1 MGYVPSLKEKHESK
15 IVGSKAIES
24 KGGSIRY
31 TLQGEYEGRKTLPK
45 TVSKADFEGVYGF
58 DAKAAEGELTGV
70 IALTDDPTVGGVKSA
85 KVITEGGWVEGG
97 IVKEIIPMT
106 MDDPYAGV
114 DEAVEWAEDLKP
126 YSKLTHM
133 KYNKDKKDADTVG
146 SPSPATINQ
155 PAPSEDPF
163 PQEPSNASFSA
174 EDPDRCTECGGVYV
188 GRVKKRKG
196 GRLCYACDPLTP
208 PLTKEAFGFG
218 KEDEEEAE
226 PKTQEFTVVMQEGDK
241 LELTDIEEDD
251 SADDEPKEE
260 DTDSNEENEEKD
272 AEEGTRT
279 FKITD
284 IRYDTYDEE
293 SDEQQTQED
302 LALPTEMTLSIHLEG
317 DEEHHDIY
325 DILTSQIENQG
336 DGWLVESFSF
346 GAESYEAVTA
356 KVTRPVKEEEEETE
370 DGEGLSTLAKVG
382 IGLGALAVGAVVL
395 GAEDEGESDYW
406 TGDSASWRAEY
417 VSGAETF
424 GAFSIDEDDEG
435 KIHIENKCDGCGK
448 ELHLTQNTDI
458 IGGNRAGAIVYEKLD
473 GITGHD
479 YPEYSP
485 YGDLLCKSCWKEEA
499 EEDDSDSRGQGQYDA
514 EIFEA
519 RLKNQKVFCKE
530 HGMWYKLNH
539 QTGLNQLT
547 RGTGCEGC
555 INKHKGKKAET
566 FSPSINKFG
575 VPYTFFGE
583 GMWLND
589 DKFWE
594 MLHEEH
600 DYLFDE
606 NGMYIDRKISNKQ
619 LSEIAKDMGFRAET
633 FEARGTWNLYKSQE
647 KVLTQYRENGGDAK
661 QYWDLSTSIQNKLES
676 LRNSETLWMDVN
688 RWLGDNPPIKPSD
701 YNMWDA
707 ENFSAEQA
715 RYSMKAVKVWQTIS
729 MKELDKIANKL
740 GTTDKIRIMNY
751 IEDNISQYSADT
763 VGNPSPSG
771 PSSTPEP
778 AEATGSEPSNEN
790 FEATTGY
797 GYDDPSERMTDEEG
811 WLEMYDDYL
820 EDEDSPMTLEEYKK
834 WVIEAREEDYQMQ
847 IKYEQ
852 RLKDEGRDM
861 DGNPIKEAESEPYTD
876 DEEDLIT
883 CGGCGGEYEDEDR
896 FTTCGLCGKDSCD
909 NCGDSQGPCNEC
921 GVMFC
926 YACSGC
932 GDCGYVCENCECDC
946 NSKDAES
953 DSKNLKMALGITAVG
968 IGLAAVL
975 GKDKITKLFDKLGL

>member
-58 DAKAAEGELTGV
+58 DAKAAEEAVYIKGKNSKEPKQE
-70 IALTDDPTVGGVKSA
+70 AMFYQVGQEDGNGFTPEKIVPIRTMNEHGRK
-85 KVITEGGWVEGG
+85 KVITA
-97 IVKEIIPMT
+97 
-106 MDDPYAGV
+106 MDA
-114 DEAVEWAEDLKP
+114 
-126 YSKLTHM
+126 
-133 KYNKDKKDADTVG
+133 KDADTVG

-174 EDPDRCTECGGVYV
+174 ECGDGGQNPCKECGGHPCPRCNAPHPSSHDSIETKDGDVCLPCATDAETRENYFWNDLL
-188 GRVKKRKG
+188 GGYMTREEMLEQYPERKDEIDNSRNPEMREDYQPYQESYQPKEIDIEEIERLGMEKDEREIKKLMDEKG
-196 GRLCYACDPLTP
+196 LTYEEARQMKMDNAIDQIP
-208 PLTKEAFGFG
+208 HWESNEVKEAFGFG
-218 KEDEEEAE
+218 KDEEEEESEE
-226 PKTQEFTVVMQEGDK
+226 PKEQEFTVVLQEGDK
-241 LELTDIEEDD
+241 LELTDIEEDTEGD
-251 SADDEPKEE
+251 VPADDEPKEE
-260 DTDSNEENEEKD
+260 DNDSNEENEEKE
-272 AEEGTRT
+272 AESVPANLGRGNGMFLVKDIEWD
-279 FKITD
+279 TD
-284 IRYDTYDEE
+284 DE
-293 SDEQQTQED
+293 DVD
-302 LALPTEMTLSIHLEG
+302 LPTSVWIPNEF
-317 DEEHHDIY
+317 Y
-325 DILTSQIENQG
+325 G
-336 DGWLVESFSF
+336 DGGEPADWLSDKYGFLVVGGYADIDTIEEQLF
-346 GAESYEAVTA
+346 EAVSA
-356 KVTRPVKEEEEETE
+356 KVTRPVKEEETE
-370 DGEGLSTLAKVG
+370 DEESEGLSTLAKVG

-406 TGDSASWRAEY
+406 TGESASWRAEY

-448 ELHLTQNTDI
+448 ELHLTQNSNI
-458 IGGNRAGAIVYEKLD
+458 VGGNRAGAIVYENLD

-566 FSPSINKFG
+566 FEARTTRKSFNNPITDES
-575 VPYTFFGE
+575 
-583 GMWLND
+583 D
-589 DKFWE
+589 DKMIATPDGHHNTRRYE
-594 MLHEEH
+594 R
-600 DYLFDE
+600 DSR
-606 NGMYIDRKISNKQ
+606 NKKGRKRLSNPKKMDWDNAN
-619 LSEIAKDMGFRAET
+619 LSQDFTKTKKR
-633 FEARGTWNLYKSQE
+633 E
-647 KVLTQYRENGGDAK
+647 KED
-661 QYWDLSTSIQNKLES
+661 
-676 LRNSETLWMDVN
+676 LRN
-688 RWLGDNPPIKPSD
+688 IKKHGH
-701 YNMWDA
+701 A
-707 ENFSAEQA
+707 ENFS
-715 RYSMKAVKVWQTIS
+715 
-729 MKELDKIANKL
+729 
-740 GTTDKIRIMNY
+740 
-751 IEDNISQYSADT
+751 
-763 VGNPSPSG
+763 
-771 PSSTPEP
+771 
-778 AEATGSEPSNEN
+778 
-790 FEATTGY
+790 ATTGY

-847 IKYEQ
+847 VKYEQ

-861 DGNPIKEAESEPYTD
+861 DGNPIKEAESVFGPNKWKRLYDGSPARESISLEQFKRQYK
-876 DEEDLIT
+876 ENWAQKNNHSHGGSQEDMKT
-883 CGGCGGEYEDEDR
+883 CGNCGGESDADNFNECVYCSKQMCNQ
-896 FTTCGLCGKDSCD
+896 CGDYNGDCT
-909 NCGDSQGPCNEC
+909 NCG
-921 GVMFC
+921 VAYC
-926 YACSGC
+926 YDDSGC
-932 GDCGYVCENCECDC
+932 GDCGEVCKDCECDC
-946 NSKDAES
+946 NSMEAES
-953 DSKNLKMALGITAVG
+953 GSKNLKMALGITAVG